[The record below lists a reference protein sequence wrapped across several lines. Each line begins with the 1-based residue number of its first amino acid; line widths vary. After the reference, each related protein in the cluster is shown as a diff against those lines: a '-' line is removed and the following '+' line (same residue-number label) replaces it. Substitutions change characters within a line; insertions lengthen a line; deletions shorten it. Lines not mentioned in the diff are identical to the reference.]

1 MAFFGYGDAKAKT
14 EKCAEVPGVA
24 SKIASHKND
33 LIMLPVTKH
42 GMERHDEL

>member
-14 EKCAEVPGVA
+14 ENCSELKRVA
-24 SKIASHKND
+24 SAIASHKND